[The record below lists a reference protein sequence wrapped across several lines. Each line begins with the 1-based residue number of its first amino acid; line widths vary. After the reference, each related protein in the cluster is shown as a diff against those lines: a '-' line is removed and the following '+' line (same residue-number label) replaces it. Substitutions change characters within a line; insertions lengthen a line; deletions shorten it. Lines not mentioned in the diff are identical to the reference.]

1 MCASWCVLCLEI
13 NEWRRHC
20 YMGFNTG
27 TCSSTKLLEEI
38 RELIK
43 DNGLSVSKLAGEIGI
58 SRKAFS
64 RIINEH
70 NKFVDMDII
79 VYLCK
84 KLGIKAIVIE

>member
-1 MCASWCVLCLEI
+1 
-13 NEWRRHC
+13 
-20 YMGFNTG
+20 MGFNTG
-27 TCSSTKLLEEI
+27 TCSSTNVMEEI

-43 DNGLSVSKLAGEIGI
+43 DNRLSVSKLAEEIGI

-70 NKFVDMDII
+70 NKFVEMDFL
-79 VYLCK
+79 VFMCK

>member
-1 MCASWCVLCLEI
+1 
-13 NEWRRHC
+13 
-20 YMGFNTG
+20 MGFNTG
-27 TCSSTKLLEEI
+27 TCSSTNVMEEI

-43 DNGLSVSKLAGEIGI
+43 DNRLSVSKLAQEIGI

-70 NKFVDMDII
+70 NKFVDMDIL

>member
-1 MCASWCVLCLEI
+1 
-13 NEWRRHC
+13 
-20 YMGFNTG
+20 MGFNTG
-27 TCSSTKLLEEI
+27 TCSSTNVMEEI

-43 DNGLSVSKLAGEIGI
+43 DNRLSVSKLAEEIGI

-70 NKFVDMDII
+70 NKFVDMDIL

>member
-1 MCASWCVLCLEI
+1 MS
-13 NEWRRHC
+13 
-20 YMGFNTG
+20 FNTG

-43 DNGLSVSKLAGEIGI
+43 DNGLSISKLADEIGI

>member
-1 MCASWCVLCLEI
+1 
-13 NEWRRHC
+13 
-20 YMGFNTG
+20 MGFNTG
-27 TCSSTKLLEEI
+27 TCSSTNVMEEI

-43 DNGLSVSKLAGEIGI
+43 DNRLSVSKLAEEIGI

-70 NKFVDMDII
+70 NKFVDMDILI
-79 VYLCK
+79 YLCK

>member
-1 MCASWCVLCLEI
+1 MS
-13 NEWRRHC
+13 
-20 YMGFNTG
+20 FNTG
-27 TCSSTKLLEEI
+27 TCSSTNLLEEL

-43 DNGLSVSKLAGEIGI
+43 DNRLSISKLASEIGI

-64 RIINEH
+64 RIINKH

-84 KLGIKAIVIE
+84 KLGITAITIE

>member
-1 MCASWCVLCLEI
+1 
-13 NEWRRHC
+13 
-20 YMGFNTG
+20 MGFNTG
-27 TCSSTKLLEEI
+27 TCSSTNVMEEI
-38 RELIK
+38 RELIR
-43 DNGLSVSKLAGEIGI
+43 DNRLSVSKLAEEIGI

-70 NKFVDMDII
+70 NKFVDMDIL

>member
-1 MCASWCVLCLEI
+1 
-13 NEWRRHC
+13 
-20 YMGFNTG
+20 MGFNTG
-27 TCSSTKLLEEI
+27 TCSSTNVMEEI

-43 DNGLSVSKLAGEIGI
+43 DNRLSVSKLAEEIGI

-70 NKFVDMDII
+70 NKFVDMDIL

-84 KLGIKAIVIE
+84 KLGLKAIGIE

>member
-1 MCASWCVLCLEI
+1 MS
-13 NEWRRHC
+13 
-20 YMGFNTG
+20 FNTG
-27 TCSSTKLLEEI
+27 TCSSIKLLEEI

-43 DNGLSVSKLAGEIGI
+43 DNGLSVSKLADEIGI

>member
-1 MCASWCVLCLEI
+1 
-13 NEWRRHC
+13 
-20 YMGFNTG
+20 MGFNTG
-27 TCSSTKLLEEI
+27 TCSSTNVMEEI

-43 DNGLSVSKLAGEIGI
+43 DNRLSVSKLAEEIGI

-64 RIINEH
+64 RIINKH
-70 NKFVDMDII
+70 NKFVDMDIL

>member
-1 MCASWCVLCLEI
+1 MS
-13 NEWRRHC
+13 
-20 YMGFNTG
+20 FNTG
-27 TCSSTKLLEEI
+27 TCSSTNVMEEI

-43 DNGLSVSKLAGEIGI
+43 DTRLSVSKLAEEIGI

-70 NKFVDMDII
+70 NKFVDMDIL

>member
-1 MCASWCVLCLEI
+1 MS
-13 NEWRRHC
+13 
-20 YMGFNTG
+20 FNTG
-27 TCSSTKLLEEI
+27 TCSSTNVMEEI

-43 DNGLSVSKLAGEIGI
+43 DNRLSVSKLAEEIGI

-70 NKFVDMDII
+70 NKFVDMDIL
-79 VYLCK
+79 VFLCK

>member
-1 MCASWCVLCLEI
+1 MS
-13 NEWRRHC
+13 
-20 YMGFNTG
+20 FNTG

-43 DNGLSVSKLAGEIGI
+43 DNGLSVSKLADEIGM

>member
-1 MCASWCVLCLEI
+1 MS
-13 NEWRRHC
+13 
-20 YMGFNTG
+20 FNTG
-27 TCSSTKLLEEI
+27 TCSSTNVMEEI

-43 DNGLSVSKLAGEIGI
+43 DNRLSVSKLAEEIGI

-70 NKFVDMDII
+70 NKFVNMDIL
-79 VYLCK
+79 VFLCK

>member
-1 MCASWCVLCLEI
+1 
-13 NEWRRHC
+13 
-20 YMGFNTG
+20 MGFNTG
-27 TCSSTKLLEEI
+27 TCSSTNVMEEI

-43 DNGLSVSKLAGEIGI
+43 DNRLSVSKLAQEIGL

-70 NKFVDMDII
+70 NKFVDMDIL

>member
-1 MCASWCVLCLEI
+1 MS
-13 NEWRRHC
+13 
-20 YMGFNTG
+20 FNTG

-43 DNGLSVSKLAGEIGI
+43 DKGLSVSKLAGEIGI

>member
-1 MCASWCVLCLEI
+1 
-13 NEWRRHC
+13 
-20 YMGFNTG
+20 MGFNTG
-27 TCSSTKLLEEI
+27 TCSSTNVMEEI

-43 DNGLSVSKLAGEIGI
+43 DNGLSVSKLAEEIGI

-70 NKFVDMDII
+70 NKFVDMDIL

>member
-1 MCASWCVLCLEI
+1 
-13 NEWRRHC
+13 
-20 YMGFNTG
+20 MGFNTG
-27 TCSSTKLLEEI
+27 TCSSTNVMEEI

-43 DNGLSVSKLAGEIGI
+43 DNRLSVSKLAEEIGI

-70 NKFVDMDII
+70 NKFVDMDIL
-79 VYLCK
+79 VCLCK

>member
-1 MCASWCVLCLEI
+1 M
-13 NEWRRHC
+13 WRRYC

-27 TCSSTKLLEEI
+27 TCSSTNVMEEI

-43 DNGLSVSKLAGEIGI
+43 DNRLSVSKLAEEIGI

-70 NKFVDMDII
+70 NKFVDMDIL

>member
-1 MCASWCVLCLEI
+1 
-13 NEWRRHC
+13 
-20 YMGFNTG
+20 MGFNTG
-27 TCSSTKLLEEI
+27 TCSSTNVMEEI

-43 DNGLSVSKLAGEIGI
+43 DNRLSVSKLAEEIGI

-70 NKFVDMDII
+70 NTFVDMDIL

>member
-1 MCASWCVLCLEI
+1 MS
-13 NEWRRHC
+13 
-20 YMGFNTG
+20 FNTG
-27 TCSSTKLLEEI
+27 TCSSTNVMEEI

-43 DNGLSVSKLAGEIGI
+43 DNRLSVSKLADEIGI

-70 NKFVDMDII
+70 NKFVDMDIL
-79 VYLCK
+79 VFLCK

>member
-1 MCASWCVLCLEI
+1 MS
-13 NEWRRHC
+13 
-20 YMGFNTG
+20 FNTG
-27 TCSSTKLLEEI
+27 TCSSTNVMEEI

-43 DNGLSVSKLAGEIGI
+43 DNGLSVSKIAQEIGI

-64 RIINEH
+64 RIIHGH
-70 NKFVDMDII
+70 NKFVDMDIL

>member
-1 MCASWCVLCLEI
+1 MS
-13 NEWRRHC
+13 
-20 YMGFNTG
+20 FNTG
-27 TCSSTKLLEEI
+27 TCSSTNVMEEI

-43 DNGLSVSKLAGEIGI
+43 DNRLSVSKLAQEIGI

-70 NKFVDMDII
+70 NKFVDMDIL

-84 KLGIKAIVIE
+84 KLGIKAIVID

>member
-1 MCASWCVLCLEI
+1 MS
-13 NEWRRHC
+13 
-20 YMGFNTG
+20 FNTG

-43 DNGLSVSKLAGEIGI
+43 DNGLSVSKLADEIGI

>member
-1 MCASWCVLCLEI
+1 
-13 NEWRRHC
+13 
-20 YMGFNTG
+20 MGFNTG
-27 TCSSTKLLEEI
+27 TCSSTNVMEEI

-43 DNGLSVSKLAGEIGI
+43 DNRLSVSKLAAEIGI

-70 NKFVDMDII
+70 NKFVDMDIL

>member
-1 MCASWCVLCLEI
+1 V
-13 NEWRRHC
+13 WRRYC
-20 YMGFNTG
+20 YMSFNTG
-27 TCSSTKLLEEI
+27 TCSSTNVMEEI

-43 DNGLSVSKLAGEIGI
+43 DNRLSVSKLAEEIGI

-70 NKFVDMDII
+70 NKFVDMDIL

>member
-1 MCASWCVLCLEI
+1 
-13 NEWRRHC
+13 
-20 YMGFNTG
+20 MGFNTG
-27 TCSSTKLLEEI
+27 TCSSTNVMEEI

-43 DNGLSVSKLAGEIGI
+43 DNRLSVSKLAKEIGI
-58 SRKAFS
+58 SRKSFS

-70 NKFVDMDII
+70 NKFVDMDIL